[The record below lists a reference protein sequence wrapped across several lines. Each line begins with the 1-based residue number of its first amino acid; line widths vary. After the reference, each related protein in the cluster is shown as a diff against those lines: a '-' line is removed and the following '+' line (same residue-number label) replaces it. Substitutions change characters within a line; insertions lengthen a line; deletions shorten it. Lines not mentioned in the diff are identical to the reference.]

1 LFKNRR
7 VTDIFLFI
15 FTANPQLWVSQTD
28 HDIDEFIPVVDESNM
43 QLLSRFGENADMSQ
57 MYSRS
62 LTGSTPSPDDEVPAD
77 LMLASPEALPEIGDS
92 DSQDSDSSS
101 IGGLLLKQAHDKQV
115 VVDDQIRFKSGH
127 FNGDSSSSDDDSIT
141 RGLSFGTGHSEVDHR
156 QPEVLIANPLAA
168 AATLQILG
176 SVLSQATATAQS
188 ASQPSALV
196 VAKKNKTRRDST
208 SEEDSEFEILNTD
221 DLDVDT

>member
-1 LFKNRR
+1 
-7 VTDIFLFI
+7 
-15 FTANPQLWVSQTD
+15 VSQTD

-77 LMLASPEALPEIGDS
+77 LMLTTADALPEIGDS

-101 IGGLLLKQAHDKQV
+101 SIGGLLLKQTHDKHV
-115 VVDDQIRFKSGH
+115 VVDDQMRFKSGH

-141 RGLSFGTGHSEVDHR
+141 RGLSFSAGRSEVDHSR
-156 QPEVLIANPLAA
+156 PAAAPSVIANPLAA
-168 AATLQILG
+168 AATLQMLG
-176 SVLSQATATAQS
+176 SVLSQAAAAATAQPA
-188 ASQPSALV
+188 ASQPNSL
-196 VAKKNKTRRDST
+196 VAKKSKPRRDDST
-208 SEEDSEFEILNTD
+208 SGEDSEFEILNTD